1 MRWIVGNV
9 DRPASTVKPVTPI
22 DIGLVERTKFAPYNL
37 PQFICPRDVVIP
49 DWPVEWKPTVL
60 IPVTDELLFVCTS
73 QTISPN
79 DPFVE
84 IVFTM

>member
-1 MRWIVGNV
+1 ME
-9 DRPASTVKPVTPI
+9 RPASTVRPVTPI
-22 DIGLVERTKFAPYNL
+22 DIGFAERFRLRPYNL
-37 PQFICPRDVVIP
+37 PQFIEPRDVVIP
-49 DWPVEWKPTVL
+49 DWPVEWKPTVF

-73 QTISPN
+73 QTISPS